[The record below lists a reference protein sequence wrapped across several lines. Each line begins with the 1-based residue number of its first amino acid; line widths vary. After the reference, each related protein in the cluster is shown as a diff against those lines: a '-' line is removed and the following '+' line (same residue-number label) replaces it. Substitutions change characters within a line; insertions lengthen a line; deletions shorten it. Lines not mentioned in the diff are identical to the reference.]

1 MIQVKEIATAPI
13 IFDDDWIRCAV
24 CGKAYGLHHDS
35 VDVYMRVEDA
45 AKGVHVRCKSGKGV
59 AIINDLSG
67 NPSSRRG
74 GIVIGFWCENCGERS
89 RLSIAQHKGHET
101 VAYGGDE

>member
-1 MIQVKEIATAPI
+1 MSTATLP
-13 IFDDDWIRCAV
+13 FGNDLIRLIRLS
-24 CGKAYGLHHDS
+24 KAYGLHHDS